1 MRHAIDV
8 KETEDAAGR
17 HHGRDR
23 DIESCGAEDPFRSV
37 KERTGNGGHQAN
49 RRRESGKHVRTRFAG
64 VAYRNRIRNSARK
77 KKTGKRHRE
86 GKKQRRFCKEK
97 NEEVWFGWGTGGVKE
112 GGGKRG
118 VRSEGKKGGFKQR
131 SSEGNDW
138 GKKKTERKGNIENVL
153 GRRHQTSIEKVV
165 RHTESG
171 RADEGGWRNDRMQ
184 NVGGKG

>member
-1 MRHAIDV
+1 MG
-8 KETEDAAGR
+8 EGR
-17 HHGRDR
+17 G
-23 DIESCGAEDPFRSV
+23 
-37 KERTGNGGHQAN
+37 KGGGGE
-49 RRRESGKHVRTRFAG
+49 RRERS
-64 VAYRNRIRNSARK
+64 K
-77 KKTGKRHRE
+77 KE
-86 GKKQRRFCKEK
+86 
-97 NEEVWFGWGTGGVKE
+97 NV
-112 GGGKRG
+112 
-118 VRSEGKKGGFKQR
+118 GFKQR